1 MLKRLA
7 HHLARNAIAWLALFV
22 ALGGASYAAIK
33 LPANSVGSRQIK
45 RNAVTSSKIKRNAVT
60 SSRVKDRSLLASDF
74 KAGQIPTGQRGA
86 TGAIGPAGPKGDTG
100 PGGPANATEGVGDGP
115 TPANR
120 GTATTLATLNGPPPR
135 AYVITP
141 NTAGPS
147 TRPHHP
153 D

>member
-7 HHLARNAIAWLALFV
+7 HHLARNAIAWIALFV

-45 RNAVTSSKIKRNAVT
+45 RNAVTGSKIKRNAVT
-60 SSRVKDRSLLASDF
+60 SSRVKDGSLLPRDF

-100 PGGPANATEGVGDGP
+100 PVGPSNASEVFVDGP
-115 TPANR
+115 TAANV
-120 GTATTLATLNGPPPR
+120 GTATTLATLNGLSPG
-135 AYVITP
+135 AYVITSK
-141 NTAGPS
+141 TV
-147 TRPHHP
+147 
-153 D
+153 